1 MPYFIQSLK
10 FRQIFEKLPRISKFT
25 ESRGRQMKILIIDD
39 RVSRLEQSLGREQL
53 SRLENLSNVDVL
65 HGFTYEGG
73 TIADSAYAIVAIHR
87 TFLMENGW
95 LEEVVNEAVTASK
108 CLVLFSGSI
117 SENMFFREG
126 MILRMNA
133 SDFYSARTVSFFASL
148 WNVPDDSARDTL
160 LLRMLYGTGWKK
172 IVDLRCRHQKWI
184 RKNPEHQEPLA
195 ISSGTGGQASANSG
209 CFRRILLLHN
219 GNLPTAL
226 LAAGRYGNT
235 DIVVSEA
242 FRPVA
247 EHTLENYDSFVD
259 ERLGEIFSCG
269 GEYDAVALPYSFS
282 EYNSMEYT
290 GIRTALHIRLT
301 PAWRHTNVPVVFLGP
316 EDALEAGRGSVFGAF
331 LLTENVYVSAAVSP
345 EELIADMEMVMPD
358 CSGSQEDGSDADEWY
373 GRFLEM
379 IQIEPPANYE
389 APHSISNEWAIMR
402 WREMFRWSREEGPE
416 IDDKVFRGMLYF
428 KYIMATSGKRG
439 RFRQKNRKSPYV
451 PGIAGKTFVLIDDAA
466 DKGWTTLLSE
476 IIVKESGGQL
486 YCFDS
491 FDCEEEC
498 NPDTGTLERP
508 ELLREIDRY
517 LLRPEIR
524 QADCYI
530 VDLKLCQEDEE
541 CANDDLTGL
550 EVIRKLKA
558 INRCSQV
565 VVFTASD
572 RIWNLKEVFRVIGV
586 AGYAVKEDP
595 ENNFSRAESYGMFC
609 EFSNALSKAARLSHL
624 RDFADAVD
632 RYEPLLTEEEAG
644 LLDDIIDLMLLDR
657 PEFTMKPA
665 ILNFMVFLENY
676 LKRKYR
682 VRDDG
687 YLYSRVT
694 GRCLAEYEG
703 RLCFRLEKDGEFSNV
718 TDMKVLAEGQPLPS
732 GWMKPRDSDIRDVI
746 VPLFFHYDISE
757 SACRRVVTLK
767 KLRNTRIAHGGG
779 DLPMSQDELSEACV
793 SVIFPMLE
801 KDYKDLHK
809 AGQDKI

>member
-1 MPYFIQSLK
+1 
-10 FRQIFEKLPRISKFT
+10 
-25 ESRGRQMKILIIDD
+25 MKILIIDD

-53 SRLENLSNVDVL
+53 AMLESLSNVDVL

-73 TIADSAYAIVAIHR
+73 AIADSDYGIVAIHR

-95 LEEVVNEAVTASK
+95 LEDVVNEAVSASK

-126 MILRMNA
+126 MVLRMNA
-133 SDFYSARTVSFFASL
+133 SDFYTGRIVSFFASL
-148 WNVPDDSARDTL
+148 GNVPDDNARDTL
-160 LLRMLYGTGWKK
+160 LLRMLYGSGWEK
-172 IVDLRCRHQKWI
+172 IVDLRRRHQEWI
-184 RKNPEHQEPLA
+184 RKKPEPQEA
-195 ISSGTGGQASANSG
+195 SGRPSEPGGQASADLG
-209 CFRRILLLHN
+209 RFRRILLLHN
-219 GNLPTAL
+219 GNLPEAL
-226 LAAGRYGNT
+226 MDAGRCGNT
-235 DIVVSEA
+235 DIVVPEA
-242 FRPVA
+242 FRPAA
-247 EHTLENYDSFVD
+247 EHMLENYDSFAD
-259 ERLGEIFSCG
+259 ERLGEIFSG
-269 GEYDAVALPYSFS
+269 GAAYDAVVLPYSFS
-282 EYNSMEYT
+282 AYNSMEYT

-301 PAWRHTNVPVVFLGP
+301 PAWRHTHVPVVFLGP
-316 EDALEAGRGSVFGAF
+316 EDVLEAGRGSVFGAF

-345 EELIADMEMVMPD
+345 EALLADMDMMLPACPVSHE
-358 CSGSQEDGSDADEWY
+358 EDNDAGGWY

-379 IQIEPPANYE
+379 MRIEPPANYE
-389 APHSISNEWAIMR
+389 APHSVSNEWAIMR
-402 WREMFRWSREEGPE
+402 WREMFRWSSGEGPE

-428 KYIMATSGKRG
+428 KYIMATSGKRV

-466 DKGWTTLLSE
+466 DKGWEELLGE

-491 FDCEEEC
+491 FDCEDGC
-498 NPDTGTLERP
+498 SPDTGTLERH
-508 ELLREIDRY
+508 ELLNEIDRY

-530 VDLKLCQEDEE
+530 VDLKLCQEDAE

-572 RIWNLKEVFRVIGV
+572 QVWNLKEVFRVIGV

-595 ENNFSRAESYGMFC
+595 GNNFSRAESYGMFC
-609 EFSNALSKAARLSHL
+609 EFSAALSKAARLSHL

-682 VRDDG
+682 VCDDG
-687 YLYSRVT
+687 YLYSRRT

-703 RLCFRLEKDGEFSNV
+703 RLCFKSEKDGDFNNV
-718 TDMKVLAEGQPLPS
+718 TDMKVLAGGRPLPF
-732 GWMKPRDSDIRDVI
+732 GWAKPKDSDIRDVI
-746 VPLFFHYDISE
+746 VPLFFHYGIPE
-757 SACRRVVTLK
+757 SGCRRVVTLK

-779 DLPMSQDELSEACV
+779 DLPITQDELSGACS

-801 KDYKDLHK
+801 KDYKDLS
-809 AGQDKI
+809 Q